1 MGAAAATLDTSPRA
15 RLSLRFSRYAPAPN
29 KLTSMDEASP
39 TPEQPDHRTY
49 TAMTQEGEAAV
60 GRVAIWAAYVEQHLV
75 DLCAELINGNNA
87 VVGHTVTAN
96 MRASSMIQLAKKLLV
111 ESDTTSTENRA
122 STMVALTEA
131 KAALEQRNKILH
143 ATVGGS
149 LVEGTTTFWNS
160 RRKRFTS
167 GPLVGQLE
175 AAQHSPVELDAIGA
189 RLYKAMDDLWE
200 CYLSISHRGEK

>member
-1 MGAAAATLDTSPRA
+1 
-15 RLSLRFSRYAPAPN
+15 
-29 KLTSMDEASP
+29 MDEASA
-39 TPEQPDHRTY
+39 TPERPKHRTY

-60 GRVAIWAAYVEQHLV
+60 GRIAIWAAYVEQHLV
-75 DLCAELINGNNA
+75 DLCAELINESDA
-87 VVGHTVTAN
+87 AVGHAVTAN
-96 MRASSMIQLAKKLLV
+96 MSASSMIQLAKKLLV
-111 ESDTTSTENRA
+111 ESDTTSAENKA
-122 STMVALTEA
+122 TTLAALTEA

-149 LVEGTTTFWNS
+149 LIEGTTTFWNS

-175 AAQHSPVELDAIGA
+175 AAQHSPEELDAVGA

-200 CYLSISHRGEK
+200 CYLSVGYRGDK